1 MTALKDALKA
11 IPGTTVFDADHSR
24 RGYALNMWCM
34 TLQYEE
40 NRVAFKENE
49 RAYIER
55 HGLAKEQCEAI
66 LGRDYNQLLAL
77 GGNIYFL
84 SKLAAVDG
92 HSFQQIAARMCGV
105 PVAEFQQMMLA
116 GGRKPDVTARHGE
129 GK

>member
-1 MTALKDALKA
+1 MNALKEALRK

-34 TLQYEE
+34 TLQFEA
-40 NRVAFKENE
+40 NRTAFKTDE
-49 RAYIER
+49 RGYIEK
-55 HGLAKEQCEAI
+55 HSLEDGQCQAI
-66 LGRDYNQLLAL
+66 LDRDYNRLLEL

-105 PVAEFQQMMLA
+105 PVEEFQQMMIK
-116 GGRKPDVTARHGE
+116 GGRKPDVSVKQDKE
-129 GK
+129 Q